1 MKIKNIL
8 CIILMTIFIV
18 FTYLFL
24 ERGMNTKTKVDVPYQ
39 EKGDIIYQV
48 YLHQNDLYDKEYLNM
63 NERYI
68 TELVDDIPVD
78 FSYKSLF
85 NKNLNGYYSYRVINT
100 LVGYTDNINESLFKK
115 EETLLDKTV
124 PLNQNN
130 LKEINITDKFV
141 IDYDKYLAEL
151 KKYNQ
156 DYNVKISGYLEVKI
170 IIDENLDFF
179 GNDNV
184 IEDTKEMKMII
195 PLSYDTF
202 KITIQNDYNN
212 VNKYSGFSKRE
223 KINYIFLILGALC
236 LSAGTFFLVQTIKIM
251 INESYDEINYRKEL
265 KKIIDEHGDILV
277 KVNKFYSEHKYNL
290 IYVTSFPELMDAY
303 RRVENPI
310 SYKEVKKNAET
321 IFLMIDDDSAWIYRL
336 SKNK

>member
-8 CIILMTIFIV
+8 CIIFMTIFII

-24 ERGMNTKTKVDVPYQ
+24 ERGMHVRTKVDVPYQ

-48 YLHQNDLYDKEYLNM
+48 YLHKNDIYDKEYLNM

-68 TELVDDIPVD
+68 TELVDNIPVD

-85 NKNLNGYYSYRVINT
+85 NKDLNGYYSYQVVST
-100 LVGYTDNINESLFKK
+100 LVGYTDDITDSLFEK
-115 EETLLDKTV
+115 EEILLDKSV

-130 LKEINITDKFV
+130 LKEIDITDKFI
-141 IDYDKYLAEL
+141 IDYDKYLTEL

-156 DYNVKISGYLEVKI
+156 DYNAKISGYLEVKI
-170 IIDENLDFF
+170 VINENLDFF
-179 GNDNV
+179 GNDKV
-184 IEDTKEMKMII
+184 IKDTKEMKMII

-236 LSAGTFFLVQTIKIM
+236 LSVGTFFLVQTVKIM
-251 INESYDEINYRKEL
+251 IKESRDEVNYRIEL
-265 KKIIDEHGDILV
+265 KEIIDRHSDILV
-277 KVNKFYSEHKYNL
+277 KVDKFYSEHKYNL

-303 RRVENPI
+303 RRVQSPI

-321 IFLMIDDDSAWIYRL
+321 IFLMIDEDSAWIYRL